1 VLDIKHSNISIRQ
14 QEPKSGGPPII
25 TEKSGTIRADRQFP
39 EYAMVIRDKIDA
51 KLEHQGTFLEI
62 QSSIIQEAIRS
73 AFGKNS
79 QLDVRAD
86 PIIFKKPY
94 YSLFQRR
101 DKIKKIAEAALA
113 SDDEKRKTHF
123 KWFLKFMEDSFQG
136 LEIIHKSQVD
146 KGLIEFKHIQ
156 MIFASGGILVG
167 KENELRECVI
177 LHDISDILEDKQ
189 KGGKYVELRAF
200 RWQYNGT
207 MFGPSLKKIRLDEFS
222 GARQITELDYYP
234 IEAISKEK
242 RSDLFKTL
250 IERGRKWCET
260 VRVIDGKH
268 YQYNGK

>member
-1 VLDIKHSNISIRQ
+1 MHSDISIRQ
-14 QEPKSGGPPII
+14 QEPKNGGPPII
-25 TEKSGTIRADRQFP
+25 TEKSGSIGADRQFP
-39 EYAMVIRDKIDA
+39 EYAMVIRDKINA
-51 KLEHQGTFLEI
+51 KNEHEGTFLEI

-73 AFGKNS
+73 AFGENS

-94 YSLFQRR
+94 YPLFQRR

-113 SDDEKRKTHF
+113 SDDETRKTHF
-123 KWFLKFMEDSFQG
+123 RWLLKFMEDSFQE

-167 KENELRECVI
+167 KENKLQECAI

-189 KGGKYVELRAF
+189 KGGHYVKLRAV

-234 IEAISKEK
+234 IEAVSKERRK
-242 RSDLFKTL
+242 ELLETL
-250 IERGRKWCET
+250 IERGKKWCEA

-268 YQYNGK
+268 YEYNGK